1 MSTETRIQMNDAQRH
16 EVESLRPIATPESE
30 EPSSLWKAAYEHPVA
45 VGAGVAAVA
54 AVGTGLYLSRGKI
67 ANLLA
72 PSKQEVLLVEAA
84 PFMGKTMK
92 HALEAAGHRVTWV
105 TEIDKL
111 RPLTGLTDDG
121 AQVALKMNRFHTAF
135 IDPNHVTKA
144 AIDFDKLAPFF
155 HQGNVRTIGT
165 SVMTKTN
172 EKMLASGVDIAAS
185 KSTVLMSLVG
195 KNLDLQQA
203 VRAPG
208 RAQGMLTKM
217 ENTISSPEWKKL
229 HDATDELLR
238 KFIAPS

>member
-1 MSTETRIQMNDAQRH
+1 MNDAQKH
-16 EVESLRPIATPESE
+16 EVGMLRPLPAPEGE

-54 AVGTGLYLSRGKI
+54 AVGTGLYLSRGRI

-72 PSKQEVLLVEAA
+72 PKSQEVLLVEAA

-121 AQVALKMNRFHTAF
+121 AQIALKMNRFHTAF

-155 HQGNVRTIGT
+155 HHGNVRTIGT

-172 EKMLASGVDIAAS
+172 EKMLASGVDIAAP
-185 KSTVLMSLVG
+185 KATVLMSLVG
-195 KNLDLQQA
+195 NKLNLQQA
-203 VRAPG
+203 VRSPG
-208 RAQGMLTKM
+208 RAQGILTRL
-217 ENTISSPEWKKL
+217 ENSPSTPEWKRL
-229 HDATDELLR
+229 HDETDALLR
-238 KFIAPS
+238 KFIAP